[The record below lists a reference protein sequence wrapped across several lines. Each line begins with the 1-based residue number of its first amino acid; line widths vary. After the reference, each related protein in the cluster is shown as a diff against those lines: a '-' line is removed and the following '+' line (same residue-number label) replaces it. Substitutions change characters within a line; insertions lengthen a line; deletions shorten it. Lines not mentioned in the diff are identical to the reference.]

1 MKTFYNP
8 DLKKDG
14 IIVDQILSGGHML
27 ANGKPQDIMEVSAA
41 QNYDLGTRLVIE
53 DRVYRYA
60 KAAADLA
67 AHRGA
72 FCDPQL
78 YWEGNGDMPLADEGA
93 KVITFDNKASEPILA
108 HALKDGWIVGVALP
122 ADSTSIYCMKIKDN
136 KASSGVGGAAPASCE
151 ITLYRGMPH
160 GIVGAGHRSYVYS
173 GLYAGLK
180 QKGGATHS
188 TNYGA
193 VVCVPPRK
201 VAYATKPYFWGMTWG
216 VFYCQCGSWGNQIG
230 ATANKRIIGFD
241 GVGAV
246 VYRDGAEA
254 TDIYF
259 QDAGYLLM
267 DGANNKWGA
276 ITNGDQLAML
286 TISP

>member
-8 DLKKDG
+8 DQKKDG
-14 IIVDQILSGGHML
+14 IVVDQILSGGNL
-27 ANGKPQDIMEVSAA
+27 LINRKLQDIMEVSTV

-60 KAAADLA
+60 KAAENLA

-78 YWEGNGDMPLADEGA
+78 YWEGNGDMPLADAGD
-93 KVITFDNKASEPILA
+93 KVISFDNKNAEPILLSE
-108 HALKDGWIVGVALP
+108 LKNGWVVGVALP
-122 ADSTSIYCMKIKDN
+122 ADATSIYCMKIKDN
-136 KASSGVGGAAPASCE
+136 KASDGAGGTVATCE

-160 GIVGAGHRSYVYS
+160 GIVGANHRSYVYADI
-173 GLYAGLK
+173 YAGVK
-180 QKGGATHS
+180 QKGGAAHN
-188 TNYGA
+188 TNLGA
-193 VVCVPPRK
+193 VVCVPVRK
-201 VAYATKPYFWGMTWG
+201 ITSGEYFWGMTWG
-216 VFYCQCGSWGNQIG
+216 VFYCQCGSWGSQIG

-246 VYRDGAEA
+246 VYRSGAE
-254 TDIYF
+254 TVDIFF

-267 DGANNKWGA
+267 DGVENKWGA